1 MKKLIA
7 LLLAL
12 ALVLSMAAC
21 GKNEEPA
28 EPEIEDGNN
37 PLAVESDPVE
47 EVPDPWTHEF
57 TQFGNVRI
65 KIVGAE
71 ATQNDWGED
80 LLRIFYD
87 YTNTDDTA
95 NGHYPHTALNFLSIT
110 QDAATPHSSGCVP
123 PERSRRWS

>member
-47 EVPDPWTHEF
+47 EVPDPWTH
-57 TQFGNVRI
+57 
-65 KIVGAE
+65 
-71 ATQNDWGED
+71 
-80 LLRIFYD
+80 
-87 YTNTDDTA
+87 
-95 NGHYPHTALNFLSIT
+95 
-110 QDAATPHSSGCVP
+110 
-123 PERSRRWS
+123 